1 MQRVDQQTGRAE
13 EIQQVVEQRCAD
25 ARDERVR
32 AEHHDCPRPTDD
44 LVNVHAPSRVPGGR
58 RRLVGTITF
67 MTGNADMTV
76 TEHHVRARVNQLLAD
91 HADDDTTSFLGAQ
104 FDAGLARMDYPV
116 GHGGLD
122 APPKLQEIVDEAL
135 GAVGRRY
142 PWTRNPMGIGMCGP
156 TIVARGTEEQR
167 ARFLRP
173 IFTAEEIWCQLF
185 SEPGAGSDVAG
196 LATRAE
202 RDGDVWIVNGSK
214 IWTSR
219 AHEATWGLLLAR
231 TDPDAPKHKGL
242 TAFIVDMR
250 QPGVDVRPIR
260 SMAGASGFNEVFFT
274 EARVPDSLRIGD
286 VGDGWRVANA
296 TLMNERVSIGGD
308 VAPRGAGPIARA
320 IAAWHACDHKTA
332 ARRDQLMRLWVD
344 AEVLRLGS
352 LRAQAT
358 REKGV
363 PGPEGSVLKLL
374 SGGVGQG
381 VAELVLA
388 LMGASAL
395 LCAPYT
401 RGDADAGRDGDAD
414 LDGRDPVLAFVGSP
428 SATIAGGT
436 TEIQK
441 NILGERVLGLPR
453 EPAFDPNTPWS
464 QIPRN

>member
-1 MQRVDQQTGRAE
+1 MSGAVT
-13 EIQQVVEQRCAD
+13 
-25 ARDERVR
+25 
-32 AEHHDCPRPTDD
+32 AEHVSA
-44 LVNVHAPSRVPGGR
+44 LV
-58 RRLVGTITF
+58 
-67 MTGNADMTV
+67 
-76 TEHHVRARVNQLLAD
+76 EQLLAD
-91 HADDDTTSFLGAQ
+91 HADDDVETFLGAQ

-122 APPKLQEIVDEAL
+122 AAPVLQEIVDLAL
-135 GAVGRRY
+135 VAAGRRY

-167 ARFLRP
+167 ERFLRP

-196 LATRAE
+196 LATRAAA
-202 RDGDVWIVNGSK
+202 DGDEWVVNGSK
-214 IWTSR
+214 IWTSMAHR
-219 AHEATWGLLLAR
+219 ARWGLLLAR

-242 TAFIVDMR
+242 TVFIVDMHR
-250 QPGVDVRPIR
+250 PEVDVRPIR

-274 EARVPDSLRIGD
+274 NARVPDSMRVGD

-296 TLMNERVSIGGD
+296 TLMNERVSIGSE
-308 VAPRGAGPIARA
+308 VAPRGSGPIAGA
-320 IAAWHACDHKTA
+320 VAAWRRSSARTP
-332 ARRDQLMRLWVD
+332 ARRDRLMRLWVE

-352 LRAQAT
+352 IRAQAS

-374 SGGVGQG
+374 SGQLGQG
-381 VAELVLA
+381 VSELVVD
-388 LMGASAL
+388 LMGTSGL
-395 LCAPYT
+395 LCGPYT
-401 RGDADAGRDGDAD
+401 AGNADETDARPG
-414 LDGRDPVLAFVGSP
+414 DPVLAFVSSP
-428 SATIAGGT
+428 AGTIAGGT

-453 EPAFDPNTPWS
+453 EPGTDPSTPWS